1 MRLALAAMWIATGI
15 VSLWLYPREA
25 SLALLAEVGL
35 RGAVADVA
43 LVTAA
48 LLDIALGIGLLVRR
62 WRQPVYLA
70 QLLLVLGYTVIITL
84 WLPAQWLHPFGP
96 VLKNLPLLAMILA
109 LWALDRKPWT

>member
-1 MRLALAAMWIATGI
+1 M
-15 VSLWLYPREA
+15 
-25 SLALLAEVGL
+25 
-35 RGAVADVA
+35 
-43 LVTAA
+43 
-48 LLDIALGIGLLVRR
+48 
-62 WRQPVYLA
+62 YLA